1 MDHTAPQPVP
11 KKIGAAATSWKAPLA
26 MRQIL
31 EEVLDPEARGKF
43 PMKPTKLGNT
53 TAKMGMRPMVL
64 EDENSG
70 RSGPGHPRVKGLCLR
85 YTSNCRFFLFRAA
98 ISLLVVGIF
107 ILEVQCSICWTCNE
121 ISQILFFQNG

>member
-64 EDENSG
+64 EDGNSG
-70 RSGPGHPRVKGLCLR
+70 RSGPGHPRVQDVPEIYFELQIFSVPCSYLPFGCWHFYPRSTVLD
-85 YTSNCRFFLFRAA
+85 
-98 ISLLVVGIF
+98 LLDM
-107 ILEVQCSICWTCNE
+107 
-121 ISQILFFQNG
+121 